1 MFNREKKERYEP
13 TSEMEGKTKAY
24 REVFDWVSTFA
35 QALFGVVIVFT
46 FLIRFV
52 TVDGTSM
59 AQTLD
64 HGDRLIITDLNYTPK
79 RGDIVVVHDSEQRL
93 FSGPI
98 IKRVI
103 ATAGEKV
110 IVDYPAKTITVTDV
124 YGNSYVL
131 DEPYIN
137 KDECTTG
144 YGTNEHC
151 NHGWPHP
158 ANYMIVSEQDM
169 KDLIIE
175 FDVGEG
181 EVFVCGDNR
190 AHSLD
195 SRYVGVIDE
204 RKILGKVLVRVFPNP
219 KIMNHQDYTVSDG
232 KLVAE

>member
-1 MFNREKKERYEP
+1 MLKKEKKERYEP

-35 QALFGVVIVFT
+35 QALFAVVIIFT

-59 AQTLD
+59 SQTLD
-64 HGDRLIITDLNYTPK
+64 HGDRLIITDLNYTPQ

-103 ATAGEKV
+103 ATSGEKV
-110 IVDYPAKTITVTDV
+110 VVDYPAKTITITDV
-124 YGNSYVL
+124 EGNTYVL

-137 KDECTTG
+137 KDECVTS
-144 YGTNEHC
+144 YGTNEKC
-151 NHGWPHP
+151 DHGWPHP
-158 ANYMIVSEQDM
+158 ANYMVVSEEDM
-169 KDLIIE
+169 KDLVIE

-219 KIMNHQDYTVSDG
+219 QIMNHQDYSVSDG